1 MSLLSSD
8 SRSSSNAAATAHI
21 RRYEFVALIRWNNH
35 ALHDDLIST
44 GVLLA
49 RVKSV
54 QDAAKGKYMQLCCYH
69 HLNISIYMYVDT
81 KCIQHIRKRS
91 VFRAVSTGDV

>member
-1 MSLLSSD
+1 MDRTCEKYMSLLLSSD

-54 QDAAKGKYMQLCCYH
+54 QDAAKGNCLQHCCCYEYTACMH
-69 HLNISIYMYVDT
+69 V
-81 KCIQHIRKRS
+81 
-91 VFRAVSTGDV
+91 A

>member
-1 MSLLSSD
+1 MDRTCEKYMSLLLSSD

-54 QDAAKGKYMQLCCYH
+54 QDAAKGKILQFAAVR
-69 HLNISIYMYVDT
+69 S
-81 KCIQHIRKRS
+81 IQHIYMLHVCKRRIS
-91 VFRAVSTGDV
+91 CN